1 MNLRMRLA
9 LIAIGSVC
17 AAFVATEWLNYPRE
31 TWIRWIASFGI
42 WSGVALVFAGAVD
55 RAVTLPLQRLQL
67 FALRLGKEPD
77 PPKPQFRDTEWSELA
92 ERSRI
97 RITRQD
103 RASNIFRSCDAQ
115 CASCKGICRR
125 HNATSRCVQTAQH
138 SAPDSGDQEPG
149 PYVEPAQGGRDRALR
164 AAKRSGAAVSVP
176 PLQRMPCFSIR

>member
-9 LIAIGSVC
+9 LIALGSVC
-17 AAFVATEWLNYPRE
+17 AAFVATEWLSYPRE

-92 ERSRI
+92 DAVASASRAKI
-97 RITRQD
+97 DRPVPSAVAMRNVRLAREYVEGITLLLDVSRQHNTPLPTAATKNLVHMSSLLKEAETALCGRITEC
-103 RASNIFRSCDAQ
+103 RASPSDRS
-115 CASCKGICRR
+115 KPFG
-125 HNATSRCVQTAQH
+125 
-138 SAPDSGDQEPG
+138 
-149 PYVEPAQGGRDRALR
+149 
-164 AAKRSGAAVSVP
+164 
-176 PLQRMPCFSIR
+176 